1 MPDTT
6 LAVSKYSYAE
16 CVLTRVLSATLI
28 GLKPQ
33 LIEVEVDAIQGTPQ
47 FIIIGLA
54 SKAVDEAKE
63 RITAALLNCG
73 VRIKAR
79 RTIVNLAP
87 ADLQKSGS
95 TLELAIAAGLLQLY
109 GEIAPL
115 PDNCLLVGELSLDGE
130 LKPVRGC
137 LPLVLAAKEFG
148 MTEVILPTANLPEVG
163 FLESVTL
170 RPIRNLRQLLDVGGN
185 ITKLTPHPTQPL
197 KLAKN
202 KTNTDFASI
211 IGQVAAKRALEIA
224 VAGNHNI
231 HLVGPPGAG
240 KSMLAQAAISILP
253 PLSLDESIA
262 VTMIHSVA
270 GLTTQAGVVITRP
283 FRAPH
288 HTTTAVGLTGGS
300 TQLLPGEISL
310 AHHGVLFLDEFP
322 EFSRTALEALRQPLE
337 TKMVTIT
344 RSTGT
349 TQYPANCMLIAASN
363 PCLCGYWGSSKPCRC
378 TLRERDRYQNKL
390 SGPLL
395 DRIDVHVRVGAVS
408 HKQLAT
414 TTKPGECSKKIRERV
429 AAARKIQRNRL
440 AKTSA
445 TTNGDLDGKE
455 TKQYCRLRDDAKDI
469 LVLAGEKLG
478 LSARSHF
485 KVLKVAQT
493 IADLTAES
501 VITTEHITEALQ
513 YRPEQN
519 G

>member
-1 MPDTT
+1 M
-6 LAVSKYSYAE
+6 
-16 CVLTRVLSATLI
+16 LTRVLSATLT

-47 FIIIGLA
+47 FIVIGLA

-87 ADLQKSGS
+87 ADLQKTGS

-115 PDNCLLVGELSLDGE
+115 PNNCLLIGELSLDGE

-137 LPLVLAAKEFG
+137 LPLVLAAQEFG
-148 MTEVILPTANLPEVG
+148 LTEVLLPEANLPEVG
-163 FLESVTL
+163 FLTSITL
-170 RPIRNLRQLLDVGGN
+170 RPLRNLRELLAVGGK
-185 ITKLTPHPTQPL
+185 IEQLTPHQPQPL
-197 KLAKN
+197 QISESRGEA
-202 KTNTDFASI
+202 DFAAI
-211 IGQVAAKRALEIA
+211 IGQIAAKRALEIA

-240 KSMLAQAAISILP
+240 KSMLAQAAVSILP
-253 PLSLDESIA
+253 PLSISEIIS

-270 GLTTQAGVVITRP
+270 GLTTQAGVLTTRP

-300 TQLLPGEISL
+300 SQLLPGEISL
-310 AHHGVLFLDEFP
+310 AHEGVLFLDEFP
-322 EFSRTALEALRQPLE
+322 EFSRSALEALRQPLE
-337 TKMVTIT
+337 TKTVTIT

-363 PCLCGYWGSSKPCRC
+363 PCQCGYWGSDKPCRC
-378 TLRERDRYQNKL
+378 TLRERQRYHNKL

-395 DRIDVHVRVGAVS
+395 DRIDLHVRVGSVS
-408 HKQLAT
+408 HRQLALT
-414 TTKPGECSKKIRERV
+414 TQANETSSSIRKRVVVARER
-429 AAARKIQRNRL
+429 QRARL
-440 AKTSA
+440 AQSNFQ
-445 TTNGDLDGKE
+445 TNGDLDGTQTKKLCKIEAAAKE
-455 TKQYCRLRDDAKDI
+455 
-469 LVLAGEKLG
+469 VLISAGEKLG
-478 LSARSHF
+478 LSARGHF
-485 KVLKVAQT
+485 KVIKVAQT
-493 IADLTAES
+493 IADLANKPI
-501 VITTEHITEALQ
+501 ITTAHITEALQ
-513 YRPEQN
+513 YRPERSH
-519 G
+519 

>member
-1 MPDTT
+1 M
-6 LAVSKYSYAE
+6 
-16 CVLTRVLSATLI
+16 LTRVLSATLT

-47 FIIIGLA
+47 FIVIGLA

-79 RTIVNLAP
+79 RTVVNLAP
-87 ADLQKSGS
+87 ADIQKSGS

-115 PDNCLLVGELSLDGE
+115 PDTCLLIGELSLDGE

-137 LPLVLAAKEFG
+137 LPLVLAAQEFG
-148 MTEVILPTANLPEVG
+148 LTDVLLPMANLPEVG
-163 FLESVTL
+163 FLTSVTL
-170 RPIRNLRQLLDVGGN
+170 RPLNNLRELLTVGGK
-185 ITKLTPHPTQPL
+185 IEQLAPHQPQQL
-197 KLAKN
+197 QIPVA
-202 KTNTDFASI
+202 TGEADFASI
-211 IGQVAAKRALEIA
+211 IGQITAKRAIEIA

-240 KSMLAQAAISILP
+240 KSMLAQATVSILP
-253 PLSLDESIA
+253 PLSISEVIA

-270 GLTTQAGVVITRP
+270 GLTTQAGVLTTRP

-300 TQLLPGEISL
+300 AQLLPGEISL
-310 AHHGVLFLDEFP
+310 AHEGVLFLDEFP

-337 TKMVTIT
+337 TKTVTIT

-363 PCLCGYWGSSKPCRC
+363 PCQCGYWGSDKPCRC
-378 TLRERDRYQNKL
+378 TPRERQRYFNKL

-395 DRIDVHVRVGAVS
+395 DRIDLHVRVGSVN
-408 HKQLAT
+408 HRQLAAKT
-414 TTKPGECSKKIRERV
+414 QRQEFSKNILNRV
-429 AAARKIQRNRL
+429 IAARRRQRARL
-440 AKTSA
+440 GQSTFQ
-445 TTNGDLDGKE
+445 TNGDLDGTQTKNRCKLDPAAKE
-455 TKQYCRLRDDAKDI
+455 I
-469 LVLAGEKLG
+469 LISAGEKLG
-478 LSARSHF
+478 LSARGHF
-485 KVLKVAQT
+485 KVIKVAQT
-493 IADLTAES
+493 IADLAEKP
-501 VITTEHITEALQ
+501 IIATEHITEALQ
-513 YRPEQN
+513 YRPERAS
-519 G
+519 